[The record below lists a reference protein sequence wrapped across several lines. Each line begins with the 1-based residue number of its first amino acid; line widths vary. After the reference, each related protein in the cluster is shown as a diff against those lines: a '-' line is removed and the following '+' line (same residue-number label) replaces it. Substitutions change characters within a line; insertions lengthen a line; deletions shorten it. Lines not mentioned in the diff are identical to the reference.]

1 MASWRA
7 ARSRNLDDRSG
18 RRVGLARQRIDAISR
33 QGATEKN
40 QRERISPSFGRA
52 EREKKMGGKHHLA
65 AVLALLAIGIQTATA
80 ADTVRGVSREI
91 FSTSSRP
98 P

>member
-1 MASWRA
+1 
-7 ARSRNLDDRSG
+7 
-18 RRVGLARQRIDAISR
+18 
-33 QGATEKN
+33 
-40 QRERISPSFGRA
+40 
-52 EREKKMGGKHHLA
+52 MGGKHHLA